1 MRYETAGKESL
12 LKNNKVYFQKDA
24 LSRHEDF
31 DMWYEDGDLFL
42 RFEGDWSQEKSK
54 KAVIGRMGGEIG
66 CIKPDHKTVNYY
78 LREGR
83 WEHCLHTYTIL
94 SHYYVEGMS
103 WDIYSSMDEVPFDF
117 IDENK
122 EGGASR
128 PVHVKLVNFRDK
140 GECYEIRVKDLSHLR
155 IASIAVVGIAMKEEF
170 KGLSEGEEYTGSSKL
185 QKIKQNVL
193 GLRGKTYEE
202 VMAEREAAQEAC
214 RG

>member
-1 MRYETAGKESL
+1 
-12 LKNNKVYFQKDA
+12 
-24 LSRHEDF
+24 
-31 DMWYEDGDLFL
+31 
-42 RFEGDWSQEKSK
+42 
-54 KAVIGRMGGEIG
+54 MGGEIG

-94 SHYYVEGMS
+94 SHYYVEGCHGIS
-103 WDIYSSMDEVPFDF
+103 TEH
-117 IDENK
+117 
-122 EGGASR
+122 GGCAVRFHRREPRRRGVAS
-128 PVHVKLVNFRDK
+128 VHVKLVNFRDK

-170 KGLSEGEEYTGSSKL
+170 KGLSEGEEYTGPSKF

-202 VMAEREAAQEAC
+202 VLAEREAAQAKTC
-214 RG
+214 D

>member
-1 MRYETAGKESL
+1 
-12 LKNNKVYFQKDA
+12 
-24 LSRHEDF
+24 
-31 DMWYEDGDLFL
+31 
-42 RFEGDWSQEKSK
+42 
-54 KAVIGRMGGEIG
+54 
-66 CIKPDHKTVNYY
+66 
-78 LREGR
+78 
-83 WEHCLHTYTIL
+83 
-94 SHYYVEGMS
+94 
-103 WDIYSSMDEVPFDF
+103 MDEVPFDF

-170 KGLSEGEEYTGSSKL
+170 KGLSEGEEYTGPSKL